1 MRASTAFLAGIGT
14 VGVAIAG
21 GLGGGVWIA
30 KVMNPHASKYGLE
43 AATLDRQALPASTP
57 LPYVGATLAFMAPG
71 VDGRAPARDQ
81 RADGGDTAPRPAEAK
96 ASTDQPAKPADT
108 AAVKHPSQDAQAPA
122 TAAAKPASSPEDAYA
137 KARDSDLKRQADRRR
152 AERAQRWASRH
163 RHDQPN
169 QQSQQDQDNSDQQ
182 ASTDSQG
189 NSGNNTAGK
198 SSERHYSYRRYR
210 DGRPRYRDA
219 ERWYPDDREQRYYVE
234 DPPPVDLPPA
244 GLLGPDD

>member
-21 GLGGGVWIA
+21 GLGGGLWIA

-43 AATLDRQALPASTP
+43 AATFDRRELPASAP

-81 RADGGDTAPRPAEAK
+81 RADGGNAAPRPAEAK
-96 ASTDQPAKPADT
+96 ASTDQLAKPADT
-108 AAVKHPSQDAQAPA
+108 AAVKQPSQDAQ
-122 TAAAKPASSPEDAYA
+122 AAAKPASSPEDAYA

-169 QQSQQDQDNSDQQ
+169 QQSQQDQGNSDQQ
-182 ASTDSQG
+182 ASTDSEG
-189 NSGNNTAGK
+189 SSRNDSGGRY
-198 SSERHYSYRRYR
+198 SQRHYSYRGYR
-210 DGRPRYRDA
+210 DNRPRYRDV
-219 ERWYPDDREQRYYVE
+219 ERRYPDDREQRYYVE
-234 DPPPVDLPPA
+234 DPPPPPVDLPQA
-244 GLLGPDD
+244 ELLGPDD